1 MAKEK
6 KSYKTYWLDEE
17 GNFTLLETGVS
28 SDLKNELFNMIC
40 KMIMTAPNI
49 FRLENGNGNIRKMIK
64 TGVYIDFIGIAI
76 VTIPVVLYLV
86 GWIVG

>member
-1 MAKEK
+1 MAKEM

-40 KMIMTAPNI
+40 KMFMTAPNI
-49 FRLENGNGNIRKMIK
+49 FRLENGNDNIRKMIK
-64 TGVYIDFIGIAI
+64 TGVLKREHHFAI
-76 VTIPVVLYLV
+76 LGDQVLSVMADL
-86 GWIVG
+86 

>member
-6 KSYKTYWLDEE
+6 KSYKIYWIDEE
-17 GNFTLLETGVS
+17 GNFALLETGES

-49 FRLENGNGNIRKMIK
+49 FRLENDNDNIRKMIK
-64 TGVYIDFIGIAI
+64 TGVLKRENHFAI
-76 VTIPVVLYLV
+76 LGDQVLSVMADL
-86 GWIVG
+86 